1 MKFVLP
7 QVPANAHVQED
18 MRWSAVPTTLLAAL
32 AFAAPATAQV
42 VNLTVPAARDT
53 TPVVLSGKEL
63 GSWAVPSNQTVQP
76 PLMDVKDCPYT
87 VNQEKLTDDEPW
99 GQGGDNTTEAF
110 EQNCPDG
117 YDPHNH
123 YADPAVDTADSGQ
136 HPAGPAVNRLL
147 AYRWDGGAKRFA
159 QIPFQVDEQF
169 TRYLD
174 NSASGF
180 AIYSGQDQHT
190 TYAYPREGFRYDKS
204 DPSDPCKAVASSPAA
219 VDPVAGLDHQIG
231 RAHV

>member
-42 VNLTVPAARDT
+42 VNPTVPAARDT
-53 TPVVLSGKEL
+53 TPVVLTGKDL
-63 GSWAVPSNQTVQP
+63 GSWAVPSNQTAQP
-76 PLMDVKDCPYT
+76 PLMDFAACPYT
-87 VNQEKLTDDEPW
+87 VNPELLTDDEPW
-99 GQGGDNTTEAF
+99 GNGGDNLTEAF
-110 EQNCPDG
+110 EQKCPDS

-123 YADPAVDTADSGQ
+123 YADPAVDTADTGA
-136 HPAGPAVNRLL
+136 HPAGPPVERLL
-147 AYRWDGGAKRFA
+147 GYRWDAEAKKFV

-174 NSASGF
+174 NTASGF

-190 TYAYPREGFRYDKS
+190 TYAYS
-204 DPSDPCKAVASSPAA
+204 
-219 VDPVAGLDHQIG
+219 
-231 RAHV
+231 